1 MLLDD
6 RIKLRIFGSS
16 HSEEIGV
23 VVEGVGFGET
33 IDLDKLQ
40 AFVDRRKSKFGF
52 TTPRKESDKIIIES
66 GIENGITTGGEIVAK
81 VLNENFRRADY
92 DKFKVTPRP
101 SHADYAAITKY
112 GKGHDL
118 SGGGRFSGRITVP
131 LCIAGGIALQLL
143 EQKGIKI
150 GAYIQRIG
158 SVEGKSYRFT
168 LPCEDEVMSAGKKDF
183 PVLDDGYVLPMMREI
198 EGAKKTGDSVGGVV
212 ECVVFGL
219 PVGTGGE
226 LTSSLESAISKN
238 IFSIPAVKGVEFGT
252 GFLLSSMRASAAN
265 DEFIYDGT
273 GIVVTTTNNNGGIN
287 GGICNGMPVTFR
299 VAFKPAPSISIEQRT
314 VDLEAKTNTTVTIKG
329 NHDCCF
335 VPRAVPAVE
344 AMTAIAILNLL

>member
-6 RIKLRIFGSS
+6 RIKLRLFGSS
-16 HSEEIGV
+16 HSEDIGV
-23 VVEGVGFGET
+23 VMEGIGFGET
-33 IDLDKLQ
+33 VDVDRLQ
-40 AFVDRRKSKFGF
+40 KFVDRRKSRFDF
-52 TTPRKESDKIIIES
+52 TTPRVESDKIIIES

-81 VLNENFRRADY
+81 VLNQNFKRSDY

-101 SHADYAAITKY
+101 SHADYAAMSKY
-112 GKGHDL
+112 GKSHDL

-131 LCIAGGIALQLL
+131 LCIAGGIAIQLL
-143 EQKGIKI
+143 EKKGVKI

-168 LPCEDEVMSAGKKDF
+168 IPDEKEVLSAGEKNF
-183 PVLDDGYVLPMMREI
+183 PILDDVYYQPMLREI
-198 EGAKKTGDSVGGVV
+198 EGAKKAGDSIGGVV
-212 ECVVFGL
+212 ECVIFGL

-226 LTSSLESAISKN
+226 LTSSLESEISKN
-238 IFSIPAVKGVEFGT
+238 IFSIPAVKGVEFGS
-252 GFLLSSMRASAAN
+252 GFLLSSMRASSAN
-265 DEFIYDGT
+265 DEFAFDENGK
-273 GIVVTTTNNNGGIN
+273 VVTTTNNNGGIN

-299 VAFKPAPSISIEQRT
+299 VAFKPAPSISLEQRT
-314 VDLEAKTNTTVTIKG
+314 VNLETKENTTVTIKG

-344 AMTAIAILNLL
+344 AMAAIAILNLL